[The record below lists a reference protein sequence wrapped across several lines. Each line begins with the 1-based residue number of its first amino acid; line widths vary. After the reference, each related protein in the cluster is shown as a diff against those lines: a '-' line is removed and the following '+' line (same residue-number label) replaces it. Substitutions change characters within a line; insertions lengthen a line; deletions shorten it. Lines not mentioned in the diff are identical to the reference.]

1 MISALLLAAQLAAAA
16 PPPPAPAPAAGPTL
30 TRPDWERVPDG
41 DELADHYPVKASAEA
56 VAGKAVI
63 ICRVSRVGKL
73 NNCSI
78 ESEEPAGYGF
88 GIAAVELSGL
98 FRMKPAMVD
107 GKPVSDA
114 WIRIPLAF
122 SPPVPDPVGD
132 LDDAIQCYGIY
143 SAWAARYPGNVVMAE
158 NLETGRG
165 AIKVMAEKLKVAP
178 AELEKRLAA
187 SKASP
192 STDPDVIEMCK
203 APG

>member
-1 MISALLLAAQLAAAA
+1 MFAALFAAATTAAAA
-16 PPPPAPAPAAGPTL
+16 PAPAPPPPSSPVL
-30 TRPDWERVPDG
+30 TRPDWERVPDA

-63 ICRVSRVGKL
+63 LCRVSRAGKL

-98 FRMKPAMVD
+98 FRMRPATID
-107 GKPVSDA
+107 GKPVPNA

-122 SPPVPDPVGD
+122 SPPERDEAGD
-132 LDDAIQCYGIY
+132 LDDAIQCYGVY
-143 SAWAARYPGNVVMAE
+143 SAWAARYPGNATMAS
-158 NLETGRG
+158 NLETGRNT
-165 AIKVMAEKLKVAP
+165 IKAMAGKLKMAP

-187 SKASP
+187 SKAAP
-192 STDPDVIEMCK
+192 STDPEVIEMCH